1 MAVNE
6 GEIGIY
12 GVLRNDTPENI
23 LAKTD
28 QLYDTPRGKTQEKIN
43 SELTEEIQNIKD
55 TTLTPDEEDITAID
69 LKLQFKDRPNTD
81 GMGYVIC
88 RANKDLVSQ
97 ITQTNTIYEIRYNF
111 DLDGG
116 TLTVPNN
123 CVLKFNGGSIGN
135 GTLIGD
141 NTCIDSVAAKI
152 FSGITLSGTFIEQE
166 SYPEWFGAK
175 QGNNTV
181 DCSSAINSCLMAFN
195 LCKLGIGK
203 YYTNSTITLNKT
215 AQRLVGSGIEN
226 SIIIPQSNDQD
237 TILIDGSSCPAY
249 RTHISLKEFSIVPES
264 NKYGNQSGIKITKAA
279 DFFINKVR
287 ISAHVYGIYMRDTLI
302 YKVTNSYIDKNDIA
316 IYFEGRNELSANN
329 ISIFDHNV
337 ITQNNVAIY
346 TQVGK
351 ASGSNIIF
359 AHNEIEYN
367 GHTREDVDDRPLIYL
382 ESSINSGPFVTFRDN
397 WFENN
402 VCPRLINVL
411 MCRNTILV
419 LDNNSIY
426 ETANT
431 IDSFLICVGKDNQQG
446 DTTGSEALV
455 SITNTIDPTTYNLDA
470 VDIKDDIRVISFDYN
485 QLIKINNDIDS
496 IVYRNKSMRT
506 DLSFAD
512 SKGAKFISQGS
523 NETSRVYSSS
533 NYLILENN
541 YPVDTRSGQWFG
553 SSTANSYKNPFR
565 IGNIWLFRDGYNL
578 RAFFGDNPP
587 SSSSDGIVLGMNLN
601 YYHFG
606 TTEDRP
612 TLTSSDKGFEY
623 YDTTLN
629 KPIYWNGTEWVTWD
643 DIEALTTEDIQSLFN

>member
-12 GVLRNDTPENI
+12 GVLRNDTPDNI
-23 LAKTD
+23 IARTD
-28 QLYDTPRGKTQEKIN
+28 QLKDTPLNKTQEKIN
-43 SELTEEIQNIKD
+43 SELSEEIQNIKD

-81 GMGYVIC
+81 GMGYTIC
-88 RANKDLVSQ
+88 RKNKPLIEQISQ
-97 ITQTNTIYEIRYNF
+97 ANTIYEIRYNF
-111 DLDGG
+111 DLGGG

-123 CVLKFNGGSIGN
+123 CILKFNGGSISN
-135 GTLIGD
+135 GTIAGQ
-141 NTCIDSVAAKI
+141 NTYIDSSIVKI
-152 FSGITLSGTFIEQE
+152 LGNVTLSGTFTEQE
-166 SYPEWFGAK
+166 SYPEWFGAE
-175 QGNNTV
+175 QGNKII
-181 DCSSAINSCLMAFN
+181 DCSIAINKCLEAFN
-195 LCKLGIGK
+195 FCKLGRGK
-203 YYTNSTITLNKT
+203 YYTNSTITLNKV
-215 AQRLVGSGIEN
+215 AQKLTGCGIEN
-226 SIIIPQSNDQD
+226 SVIVPQSGTEDA
-237 TILIDGSSCPAY
+237 LLVDGRTCPAY
-249 RTHISLKEFSIVPES
+249 RTHISLENFSIVPES
-264 NKYGNQSGIKITKAA
+264 NKYGKQSGVKINKAA
-279 DFFINKVR
+279 DFIISRVR
-287 ISAHVYGIYMRDTLI
+287 INAHTYGIYMIDTLI
-302 YKVTNSYIDKNDIA
+302 YKVINSYIDGNDIA

-337 ITQNNVAIY
+337 ITQNNVAVY

-359 AHNEIEYN
+359 THNEIEYN
-367 GHTREDVDDRPLIYL
+367 GHTREDVDNRSLIYL

-402 VCPRLINVL
+402 VCPRLINAL

-431 IDSFLICVGKDNQQG
+431 IDSFLICAGKDNQQG

-455 SITNTIDPTTYNLDA
+455 SITNTIDPTTYKLDA
-470 VDIKDDIRVISFDYN
+470 VDIRDDIRVISFDYN
-485 QLIKINNDIDS
+485 QLIKINNDIES

-512 SKGAKFISQGS
+512 SKGVKFISQGS

-533 NYLILENN
+533 NHLILENN

-553 SSTANSYKNPFR
+553 SSTANSYQNPLR

-578 RAFFGDNPP
+578 RASFGANPP
-587 SSSSDGIVLGMNLN
+587 TSSSEGIILGMNLN
-601 YYHFG
+601 FVHSG
-606 TTEDRP
+606 TTENRP
-612 TLTSSDKGFEY
+612 ILGSSHQGFEY

-629 KPIYWNGTEWVTWD
+629 KPVYWNGTEWVTWD
-643 DIEALTTEDIQSLFN
+643 DIEALTIEDIQSLFN